1 MFEDFRLK
9 VFAAVAQFGSFT
21 KAAEHL
27 GISQAAV
34 SKNISEL
41 EKSTGLILFQRLRRE
56 VRLTDAGKVMLKQA
70 DQINGAYDRVR
81 LMFTRVKPVTLKL
94 SVSDELYSY
103 MISPLIEEFRTV
115 HPELQIE
122 RVMFDDAD
130 LVLKAEPVPESLWD
144 MRADSIARIRLGV
157 SPAQKRIGDFKTAQ
171 ERFLYFDL
179 LYQPSLSFG
188 ATRLC
193 TLLKDFLESSL

>member
-9 VFAAVAQFGSFT
+9 IFAAVAESGSFT

-34 SKNISEL
+34 SKNIADL
-41 EKSTGLILFQRLRRE
+41 EKSTGLILFKRLRRE
-56 VRLTDAGKVMLKQA
+56 VQLTDPGKVMLKQA
-70 DQINGAYDRVR
+70 CRINGSYDQVR
-81 LMFTRVKPVTLKL
+81 LLFAKVKPLTLKL
-94 SVSDELYSY
+94 RVSEDLHTYI
-103 MISPLIEEFRTV
+103 ISPLIEEFCSV
-115 HPELQIE
+115 HPELKIE
-122 RVMFDDAD
+122 RIMFDDAD
-130 LVLKAEPVPESLWD
+130 LTLKIEPVPESMLD

-157 SPAQKRIGDFKTAQ
+157 SPAQKNIGDYRTSH

-179 LYQPSLSFG
+179 LYQPSQAFA